1 MALPAE
7 LLNRTKVLPPTKE
20 AWWERIVVTLGLPGL
35 ARRSRD
41 CRRAWTLFRRVPEFD
56 VVITDGALVG
66 LTFAFL
72 QSLRPS
78 RRTVHVMYDCYWY
91 GGGRFRRGIMRFCLR
106 QVDLC
111 VVWTHVECSRYAGTY
126 NVSPSR
132 FAFVRHHHTLNR
144 YQFEVGDDG
153 YIFAGGNSDRDYK
166 LFCGAVGNLPISCVL
181 ATNLPASLAG
191 VRVPPNVHVVNAS
204 AVEFRQLMAR
214 ARIVVLPMRANTLR
228 TGGQQ
233 TFLNAMHMGKPV
245 VLVDPEGG
253 VDYIEHGKTGL
264 LVPFGDA
271 TALHNAIRYLWEHP
285 EEAHAMGE
293 RSREVA
299 VPLTTE
305 RCNMEIWRLALR
317 LVHNGQVRATEGA
330 GESSLP

>member
-1 MALPAE
+1 
-7 LLNRTKVLPPTKE
+7 
-20 AWWERIVVTLGLPGL
+20 
-35 ARRSRD
+35 
-41 CRRAWTLFRRVPEFD
+41 
-56 VVITDGALVG
+56 
-66 LTFAFL
+66 
-72 QSLRPS
+72 
-78 RRTVHVMYDCYWY
+78 
-91 GGGRFRRGIMRFCLR
+91 MRFCLR
-106 QVDLC
+106 QADLC
-111 VVWTHVECSRYAGTY
+111 VVWTRVECLRYAGTY
-126 NVSPSR
+126 NVSTSK

-166 LFCGAVGNLPISCVL
+166 LFCDAVGNLPISCVL

-191 VRVPPNVHVVNAS
+191 VRLPPNVHVVNAS

-214 ARIVVLPMRANTLR
+214 ARIVVLPMRANMLR

-233 TFLNAMHMGKPV
+233 TYLNAMYMGKPV

-271 TALHNAIRYLWEHP
+271 AALHNAIRYLWEHP
-285 EEAHAMGE
+285 EEAHTMGE

-305 RCNMEIWRLALR
+305 RCNLEIWRLASE
-317 LVHNGQVRATEGA
+317 LVHKYQIRTAEGA